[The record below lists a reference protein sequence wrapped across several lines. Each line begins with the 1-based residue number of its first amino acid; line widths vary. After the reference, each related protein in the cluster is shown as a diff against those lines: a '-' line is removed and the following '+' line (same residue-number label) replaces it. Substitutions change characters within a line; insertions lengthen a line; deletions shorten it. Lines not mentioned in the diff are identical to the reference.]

1 MSLQGQDPMEA
12 LVGLALR
19 VLVAAVVLGVAF
31 QVCELMGPIARA
43 IACACGVAVMVSLP
57 LMTARML
64 LGPGVRLDGRAKAT
78 LGVLFVTLAVP
89 LVALGMGGS
98 LNGGSA
104 AVMVLVPEVAFLASL
119 GSRPGAQ

>member
-1 MSLQGQDPMEA
+1 MEA

-19 VLVAAVVLGVAF
+19 VLVAAVVLGVVF
-31 QVCELMGPIARA
+31 QVCELMGPVARA
-43 IACACGVAVMVSLP
+43 IACACGVAVMVSRP

-64 LGPGVRLDGRAKAT
+64 FGPGIRLDGHAKAT

-89 LVALGMGGS
+89 LVALGMEGS

>member
-1 MSLQGQDPMEA
+1 MEA

-31 QVCELMGPIARA
+31 QVCELMGPVARA

-64 LGPGVRLDGRAKAT
+64 LGPDVRLDDRAKAT